1 MMENIVMEQSR
12 DIQLFRK
19 EEFGTIRTVILN
31 GEPWF
36 VAKDVCD
43 ILGTTNPTMAMEG
56 LEDFE
61 RAKFNLGRQGEA
73 NIISES
79 GFYTLVLRSRK
90 TIAKPFRIWVTSE
103 VLPSIRKTGKYV
115 SASNSKM
122 EMMLEDIG
130 CNMKIVYAQINN
142 MEEML
147 GEQNE
152 MLTKVVDNMTLTT
165 RQQQRIYKA
174 AKDRINHLLG
184 GAHSKEYK
192 DNSKSYFINLWN
204 GMKSKFGC
212 GSSYKDLNP
221 VYFDDAMEFISS
233 WEYIE
238 AQVFYI
244 ISIQWV
250 ASVTAC
256 HLIIESVDMKH
267 FRLLYTSQ
275 VQRSSV

>member
-1 MMENIVMEQSR
+1 MKTEVMEQKS
-12 DIQLFRK
+12 DIQLFQK

-36 VAKDVCD
+36 VAVDVCK
-43 ILGTTNPTMAMEG
+43 ILGISNPTDALSKG

-61 RAKFNLGRQGEA
+61 KARLNLGLRGGDT

-90 TIAKPFRIWVTSE
+90 PIAKPFRIWVTSE

-115 SASNSKM
+115 ASSESKV
-122 EMMLEDIG
+122 ETMLEDMG
-130 CNMKIVYAQINN
+130 CNMKIVYAQING
-142 MEEML
+142 MENVL
-147 GEQNE
+147 DEQNM
-152 MLTKVVDNMTLTT
+152 MLKRVVDNMTLTT

-174 AKDRINHLLG
+174 AKDRINYLLG

-192 DNSKSYFINLWN
+192 ENSKSYFINLWN
-204 GMKSKFGC
+204 TMKSNFGC

-221 VYFDDAMEFISS
+221 IYFEEAMEFIST

-238 AQVFYI
+238 V
-244 ISIQWV
+244 
-250 ASVTAC
+250 
-256 HLIIESVDMKH
+256 
-267 FRLLYTSQ
+267 
-275 VQRSSV
+275 

>member
-1 MMENIVMEQSR
+1 MKTEVIEQHS
-12 DIQLFRK
+12 DLQLFQK

-31 GEPWF
+31 GDPWF

-90 TIAKPFRIWVTSE
+90 PIAKPFRIWVTSE
-103 VLPSIRKTGKYV
+103 VLPAIRKTGKYV
-115 SASNSKM
+115 AQAENKVES
-122 EMMLEDIG
+122 MLEDMG

-142 MEEML
+142 MEEIL
-147 GEQNE
+147 GEQNV
-152 MLTKVVDNMTLTT
+152 MLNQVVDNMTLTT

-192 DNSKSYFINLWN
+192 ENSKSYFINLWN
-204 GMKSKFGC
+204 GLKSKFGC

-221 VYFDDAMEFISS
+221 IYFEDAMEFISS

-238 AQVFYI
+238 
-244 ISIQWV
+244 
-250 ASVTAC
+250 T
-256 HLIIESVDMKH
+256 
-267 FRLLYTSQ
+267 
-275 VQRSSV
+275 

>member
-1 MMENIVMEQSR
+1 MKTEVMEQRSEL
-12 DIQLFRK
+12 QLFQK

-43 ILGTTNPTMAMEG
+43 ILGTTNPTMAMDG
-56 LEDFE
+56 LENFE

-90 TIAKPFRIWVTSE
+90 PIAKPFRIWVTSE
-103 VLPSIRKTGKYV
+103 VLPAIRKTGKYV
-115 SASNSKM
+115 TSYENKVES
-122 EMMLEDIG
+122 MLEDMG

-152 MLTKVVDNMTLTT
+152 MISEQNEMLIRVVDNMTLTT

-174 AKDRINHLLG
+174 AKDRINVLLG
-184 GAHSKEYK
+184 GAHSEGYKE
-192 DNSKSYFINLWN
+192 NARSYFINLWN
-204 GMKSKFGC
+204 NFKEKYAC
-212 GSSYKDLNP
+212 GSYKDLNP
-221 VYFDDAMEFISS
+221 RYYDEAFDFISE
-233 WEYIE
+233 WEYVE
-238 AQVFYI
+238 A
-244 ISIQWV
+244 
-250 ASVTAC
+250 
-256 HLIIESVDMKH
+256 
-267 FRLLYTSQ
+267 
-275 VQRSSV
+275 

>member
-1 MMENIVMEQSR
+1 MESIVMEQKSEL
-12 DIQLFRK
+12 QLFQK
-19 EEFGTIRTVILN
+19 EEFGTIRTVIIN

-43 ILGTTNPTMAMEG
+43 ILEIKNPTDALNKG

-61 RAKFNLGRQGEA
+61 RARFNLGRQGEA

-90 TIAKPFRIWVTSE
+90 SIAKPFRIWVTSE
-103 VLPSIRKTGKYV
+103 VLPSIRKTGKYI
-115 SASNSKM
+115 ASSGNKV
-122 EMMLEDIG
+122 EVMLEDMG

-152 MLTKVVDNMTLTT
+152 MLTRVVDNMTLTT
-165 RQQQRIYKA
+165 RQQQRIYKV

-221 VYFDDAMEFISS
+221 VYFDDAMEFIST

-238 AQVFYI
+238 A
-244 ISIQWV
+244 
-250 ASVTAC
+250 
-256 HLIIESVDMKH
+256 
-267 FRLLYTSQ
+267 
-275 VQRSSV
+275 